1 MKTAL
6 AHGAQVEHR
15 ETVTD
20 YGPFTCLHI
29 AAYLS
34 RFNATKMLL
43 EKGANVD
50 AETEEHQWTPIML
63 ASWGEGSAIVKLLLE
78 HNGSTDLKD
87 RRGQT
92 ALHHAAN
99 SGNLSAVQLL
109 VGKSNVNARDN
120 EGKTPLGRAEEMKT
134 GMYLGFGISKSRKND
149 VIRYLKR
156 NGATL

>member
-15 ETVTD
+15 ETSIY
-20 YGPFTCLHI
+20 YGLFTCLHI

-34 RFNATKMLL
+34 RLNATKLLL
-43 EKGANVD
+43 ENGANVN
-50 AETEEHQWTPIML
+50 AVTEEHQWTPIML
-63 ASWGEGSAIVKLLLE
+63 ASWSEGSAIVKLLLE
-78 HNGSTDLKD
+78 HNARTDLKD
-87 RRGQT
+87 SGGWT

-99 SGNLSAVQLL
+99 KGNLSAVQLL

-120 EGKTPLGRAEEMKT
+120 EGKTPLGRAEEMKV
-134 GMYLGFGISKSRKND
+134 GMYLGFGISKSRKNA